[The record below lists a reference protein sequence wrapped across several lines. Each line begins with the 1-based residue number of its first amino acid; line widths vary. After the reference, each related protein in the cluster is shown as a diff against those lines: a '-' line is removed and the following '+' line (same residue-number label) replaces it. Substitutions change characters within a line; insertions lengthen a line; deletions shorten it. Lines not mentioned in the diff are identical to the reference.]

1 MKKRLFKSSTD
12 KQVMGVCG
20 GLGEYLNLDPTI
32 LRVLFLVLFFMG
44 SVGFWFYIILGLVLP
59 YDYQVDGYV
68 QKRTNSAPSQT
79 NRFTKNER
87 KDVTPNLKEDD
98 WSDF

>member
-1 MKKRLFKSSTD
+1 MKKRLYKSSTD

-32 LRVLFLVLFFMG
+32 LRVLFLVLLFMG

-59 YDYQVDGYV
+59 YDYQVDGHV
-68 QKRTNSAPSQT
+68 QKRTNQSQGQT
-79 NRFTKNER
+79 NRFIKDER
-87 KDVTPNLKEDD
+87 KDVTPDVKEDD